1 MASGLQ
7 SSQEEASAEDDYNVC
22 VPNIQEELEDS
33 SIAASIGGSNFNTC
47 GPTSRQTFASAVTS
61 GGSVLHS
68 TVMSSPEAPAL
79 VSNFAAG
86 SSNLQHQVLY
96 DGGLWGQAGTP
107 EIPGSLAKCD
117 VDLNALNSFTTLTSN
132 WLSSPASLGN
142 DDASGNRLGKPAGG
156 GKEDLVCKH
165 WHTYLEPTETGHAA
179 PSSVCEP
186 NSIDERFPESLSR
199 QRQQE
204 TEDEPLPS
212 TEFMVRFSSKQ
223 MVFSAWTELSRIC
236 ASKYIS
242 LNSTRFTPLF
252 TLQRSDRQQVTHC
265 YYCQYV
271 QWVVSIWF
279 RTTLPP
285 KELKYTND

>member
-7 SSQEEASAEDDYNVC
+7 SSQQEASAEDDYNIC
-22 VPNIQEELEDS
+22 VPNIQEELDDS
-33 SIAASIGGSNFNTC
+33 SISASIGGSSFNTC
-47 GPTSRQTFASAVTS
+47 GPTSRQTLASAVTP

-68 TVMSSPEAPAL
+68 TVMSLPDATAL

-86 SSNLQHQVLY
+86 SSNLQHQALY
-96 DGGLWGQAGTP
+96 DGSLWGQAGTP

-117 VDLNALNSFTTLTSN
+117 VDLDALNSFTTRTSD

-142 DDASGNRLGKPAGG
+142 DEASGNRLGKPAEG

-165 WHTYLEPTETGHAA
+165 WHTYLEPTKTGHAA
-179 PSSVCEP
+179 PSSFCEP
-186 NSIDERFPESLSR
+186 NSIDERYPENLSR

-204 TEDEPLPS
+204 AKDEPLPS
-212 TEFMVRFSSKQ
+212 TEFVVRLSSKQ
-223 MVFSAWTELSRIC
+223 MVFSTWTNLRRIC

-242 LNSTRFTPLF
+242 LSSTRFTPSF
-252 TLQRSDRQQVTHC
+252 TLQRSDHQQVTHC

-271 QWVVSIWF
+271 QWVVSIWTQ
-279 RTTLPP
+279 TTLPP
-285 KELKYTND
+285 KGLKYTNG